1 MNSFFAQYVSTF
13 LSLTVC
19 RGQKIK
25 VAAAFVAVSS
35 WLVARLWGEVARF
48 WTNAVLA
55 PICFWWLWLA
65 GDFYV
70 VVSPGPALTSPSLS
84 VMMNQ
89 QLYFLL
95 VALLLHFIL
104 DKIPP
109 AAPNKTE
116 CLNVPCLPLS
126 LSPRCL
132 AQSSSPGRQQSLER
146 GEQRDPVTQKS
157 NYIQIISISHK
168 YNLHTRINRQYYS
181 NRKSSLT
188 I

>member
-126 LSPRCL
+126 LSRLGVWPSPHL
-132 AQSSSPGRQQSLER
+132 LDGSSHWS
-146 GEQRDPVTQKS
+146 GESRETQLHR
-157 NYIQIISISHK
+157 NQIISK
-168 YNLHTRINRQYYS
+168 
-181 NRKSSLT
+181 
-188 I
+188 

>member
-84 VMMNQ
+84 AMMNQ

-126 LSPRCL
+126 LSL
-132 AQSSSPGRQQSLER
+132 ASVSGPVLISWTAAVTGAGRAER
-146 GEQRDPVTQKS
+146 PSYTEIKLYPNNINITQ
-157 NYIQIISISHK
+157 IQLAH
-168 YNLHTRINRQYYS
+168 QD
-181 NRKSSLT
+181 
-188 I
+188 